1 MCKEHSWSRHGALP
15 AKARKDLNLWYC
27 FCYIFLFKIS
37 NTVFSLYVSYNIWE
51 KVYEWWT
58 SGWCNPLTGNSFFF
72 FTVLPPLLWW
82 RISQRKFP
90 EFDEVLEVSGWN
102 KALTMPRPE
111 KKFIFIALPSG
122 GGSDSKCVHSVCDLD
137 LPFCKAKTVW
147 LELTFLGDFS
157 LFHFIWGIDLNARS
171 ILWDLP
177 ELSAHGKSHWCK
189 GYAVE
194 LTSYILKWVW

>member
-1 MCKEHSWSRHGALP
+1 M
-15 AKARKDLNLWYC
+15 RKSLWMMN
-27 FCYIFLFKIS
+27 FRLMQSFNWKL
-37 NTVFSLYVSYNIWE
+37 
-51 KVYEWWT
+51 
-58 SGWCNPLTGNSFFF
+58 FFF
-72 FTVLPPLLWW
+72 NVFPPLLWW

-147 LELTFLGDFS
+147 LELTFWGDFS
-157 LFHFIWGIDLNARS
+157 LFHFICGIDLNARF
-171 ILWDLP
+171 ILCDLP
-177 ELSAHGKSHWCK
+177 ELSAHGKTHWYK
-189 GYAVE
+189 GYAIE
-194 LTSYILKWVW
+194 LQLTSSILKWVW